1 MKDPFD
7 YGCDSEDQLAK
18 LWSDPMEAPE
28 VPSETILRQ
37 FIEDEHSIEA
47 TLGDQLKSLPN
58 CKRALAHL
66 RAEMLLE
73 EVMPVSTNEV
83 LLPDLPTTTSN
94 DSIEESI
101 VGLESSLMPGAVCSL
116 DSVIRHW
123 RQNLLFE
130 REIFSQE
137 LILVISEKEN
147 NGNEEIWQVAPCS
160 LAITCPD
167 ELSSEADFKFS
178 SPEGLEYV
186 ARLDLATEVLEK
198 QISEILW
205 VVETS
210 PGSLAETASMSWDFE
225 ARLNIHR
232 DDKHLT
238 LEWRQTMAKRTL
250 LDNGIKC
257 YENMQSFFSNS
268 GLNGVT
274 RETQDEAF
282 RICEEVV
289 PHAMA
294 AATDGIVRHRLTF
307 MDDKPTGC
315 HCELVGNAYADKK
328 NVLKAEWEITDVP
341 EKLVPGMPF
350 FLVRKKEDEPCGHGL
365 LHRSGD
371 GLAAQLIGG
380 EGAIA
385 SDLENSPDDFLLL
398 CRPPSC

>member
-1 MKDPFD
+1 M
-7 YGCDSEDQLAK
+7 E
-18 LWSDPMEAPE
+18 LWPDPMEAPE

-37 FIEDEHSIEA
+37 FIEDEQSIEA

-66 RAEMLLE
+66 QAEILLQ

-83 LLPDLPTTTSN
+83 LLPDLPKTTSN
-94 DSIEESI
+94 GSIEESI
-101 VGLESSLMPGAVCSL
+101 IGLESSLIPGAVCSL
-116 DSVIRHW
+116 DPAIRHW

-137 LILVISEKEN
+137 LVMLLARREN
-147 NGNEEIWQVAPCS
+147 KGNEEIWQVAPCS

-198 QISEILW
+198 QIRESLW
-205 VVETS
+205 VVEGS
-210 PGSLAETASMSWDFE
+210 PEMLAEKASASRDSE
-225 ARLNIHR
+225 ERLDMHR

-238 LEWRQTMAKRTL
+238 LKWSQTMAKKSL
-250 LDNGIKC
+250 LDTGITC
-257 YENMQSFFSNS
+257 YENIQSFFSNPQ
-268 GLNGVT
+268 LHGVDP
-274 RETQDEAF
+274 ETQILAFDASEEA
-282 RICEEVV
+282 V
-289 PHAMA
+289 PTAMA

-307 MDDKPTGC
+307 MDEKPTGC
-315 HCELVGNAYADKK
+315 HCELVGNAYANKK
-328 NVLKAEWEITDVP
+328 NVLKAEWKITDAP

-350 FLVRKKEDEPCGHGL
+350 FLLRKDEDEPCGHGL
-365 LHRSGD
+365 LHRYAD
-371 GLAAQLIGG
+371 GLSAQLIGG
-380 EGAIA
+380 EGALA